1 MTVKIAEGD
10 LLEQRV
16 DAIVNTVN
24 TVGVMGKGIALQFRR
39 KWPAN
44 FKAYEAAC
52 KRKEVVPCKM
62 FVFDNGRLVEP
73 KYIINFPTK
82 RHWRQLSRMSD
93 IECGLV
99 DLIAQ
104 VKALNIKSIAIP
116 PLGCGNGGL
125 EWSDVR
131 PLIESAFEGLPEVEV
146 KLFAPT
152 TRDGIRELVPE
163 VNTPKM
169 TPGRAAIVKLL
180 SIYREM
186 MYPLTQIEVQKLAYF
201 LQTAGQNLG
210 TLRFEKNKFG
220 PYAPALRHVL
230 TKMDG
235 AFLTGVGDGTK
246 PSEIMVLAPA
256 LDQAEKLL
264 AENADDQTGARV
276 ERISRLIDGFETPY
290 GMELLATVHWTAG
303 EKPGASFDEIV
314 RAVQGW
320 NERKRQIMP
329 PAHIRAA
336 HDRLLAEKWL

>member
-152 TRDGIRELVPE
+152 AREGVRELVPE
-163 VNTPKM
+163 ANTPKM

-256 LDQAEKLL
+256 LDEAEKLL
-264 AENADDQTGARV
+264 VENADDQTGARV

-290 GMELLATVHWTAG
+290 GMELLATVHWTAS
-303 EKPGASFDEIV
+303 EKSDASFDEIV
-314 RAVQGW
+314 KAVQGW

-336 HDRLLAEKWL
+336 YDRLIVEKWL

>member
-1 MTVKIAEGD
+1 MAVEIAKGD

-44 FKAYEAAC
+44 YKAYEAAC

-62 FVFDNGRLVEP
+62 FVFDNGGLVEP

-82 RHWRQLSRMSD
+82 RHWRQPSRMSD

-104 VKALNIKSIAIP
+104 VKALKIMSIAIP

-125 EWSDVR
+125 NWSDVKPR
-131 PLIESAFEGLPEVEV
+131 IEAAFEKLPEVSV
-146 KLFAPT
+146 KLFAPAT
-152 TRDGIRELVPE
+152 DDRVRELAPE
-163 VNTPKM
+163 TEKPEM
-169 TPGRAAIVKLL
+169 TLGRAAIVKLL

-186 MYPLTQIEVQKLAYF
+186 MYPLTQIEIQKLAYF
-201 LQTAGQNLG
+201 LAKAGQNLG
-210 TLRFEKNKFG
+210 SLKFEKHRFG

-235 AFLTGVGDGTK
+235 AFITGVGDGTK
-246 PSEIMVLAPA
+246 PSEIVVMESA
-256 LDQAEKLL
+256 LGEAEALL
-264 AENADDQTGARV
+264 SASADKETGERV
-276 ERISRLIDGFETPY
+276 QRISRLIEGFETPY
-290 GMELLATVHWTAG
+290 GMELLATVHWTAA
-303 EKPGASFDEIV
+303 EKPNATFDEIV
-314 RAVQGW
+314 EGVQGW
-320 NERKRQIMP
+320 SERKRQIMP
-329 PAHIRAA
+329 PPHIKAA
-336 HDRLLAEKWL
+336 YDRLVAEKWL